1 MKKNVMVGSTDQNV
15 VKHVEPVSTTHCVT
29 TSTGAA
35 YRGVVRDIKDKNV
48 TKNVP
53 LVHMASTVEKP
64 VAYTVTFLQTVTEQQ
79 ESV

>member
-1 MKKNVMVGSTDQNV
+1 MTKNVTVGSTDQDV

-35 YRGVVRDIKDKNV
+35 YKGVVRDTKDKNV

-53 LVHMASTVEKP
+53 LVHMASIVKKP
-64 VAYTVTFLQTVTEQQ
+64 VA
-79 ESV
+79 